1 MSNISNIPIQLC
13 IKYFIQFSFKL
24 SKYSFSAQCQ
34 ATKAGRP
41 EKCRSEEFLHVP
53 CNPSQSG
60 RNNPDS
66 FWSFDIPG
74 CLVQRWPGHK
84 VLALLHGRH
93 STKSPGQHWTPGWV
107 HQPSVWFKLV
117 FWVSDEILLWDYVD
131 TFGLRLDEEV
141 DRSTGGHKQMVQLDK
156 RVKTPFRWWFAS
168 KRPTSF
174 FSSTVKLK
182 NENFL
187 EIVISSNNA
196 TPFRRWFQLETFFFV
211 LMINHT
217 HSHTKVPH
225 IILNCHQAHWHCMR
239 LSWMQTSEMG
249 KSKRK
254 PKIVIVIVNPL
265 KINPL
270 TFGNKI
276 NVSYCVTANFLIVV
290 LLLMRKSLYR

>member
-1 MSNISNIPIQLC
+1 M
-13 IKYFIQFSFKL
+13 
-24 SKYSFSAQCQ
+24 
-34 ATKAGRP
+34 
-41 EKCRSEEFLHVP
+41 
-53 CNPSQSG
+53 
-60 RNNPDS
+60 
-66 FWSFDIPG
+66 
-74 CLVQRWPGHK
+74 QRWPGHK

-93 STKSPGQHWTPGWV
+93 STKSPNKHRTPGWV
-107 HQPSVWFKLV
+107 HQPPVWFKLV

-196 TPFRRWFQLETFFFV
+196 TPFRWWFQLEMLSFCP
-211 LMINHT
+211 NDQPHT
-217 HSHTKVPH
+217 LTHKSATHNIDLSPSS
-225 IILNCHQAHWHCMR
+225 LSWHCMR

>member
-93 STKSPGQHWTPGWV
+93 STKSPNKHRTPGWV

-117 FWVSDEILLWDYVD
+117 FSMSIRWNFALVLCWHIWPQV
-131 TFGLRLDEEV
+131 GR
-141 DRSTGGHKQMVQLDK
+141 GGGQKYRRAQTDGPVGQE
-156 RVKTPFRWWFAS
+156 S
-168 KRPTSF
+168 ENSF
-174 FSSTVKLK
+174 
-182 NENFL
+182 
-187 EIVISSNNA
+187 
-196 TPFRRWFQLETFFFV
+196 
-211 LMINHT
+211 
-217 HSHTKVPH
+217 
-225 IILNCHQAHWHCMR
+225 
-239 LSWMQTSEMG
+239 
-249 KSKRK
+249 
-254 PKIVIVIVNPL
+254 
-265 KINPL
+265 
-270 TFGNKI
+270 
-276 NVSYCVTANFLIVV
+276 
-290 LLLMRKSLYR
+290 